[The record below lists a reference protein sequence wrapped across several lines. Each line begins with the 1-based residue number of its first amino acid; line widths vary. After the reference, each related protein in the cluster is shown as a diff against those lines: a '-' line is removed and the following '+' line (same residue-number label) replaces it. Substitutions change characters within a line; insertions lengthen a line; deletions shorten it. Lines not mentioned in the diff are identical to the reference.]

1 VDVTL
6 IGEREK
12 RRQNAV
18 DVKVR
23 ALISGFVE
31 KGENNGIWFWFVR
44 KENARTKMRE
54 RLKRDVR

>member
-1 VDVTL
+1 MDVTL
-6 IGEREK
+6 IEEREK
-12 RRQNAV
+12 RRQNVV

-44 KENARTKMRE
+44 LKEGKTRE
-54 RLKRDVR
+54 HK